1 MNKDHIQGTLKV
13 ALGSIEERYGQLT
26 GSTRWRLSGVKRQ
39 VVGQTQRLV
48 GSAREAMKGA
58 TLKR

>member
-1 MNKDHIQGTLKV
+1 MNKDQLLGTIKLT
-13 ALGSIEERYGQLT
+13 LGSLEERYGQVI

-48 GSAREAMKGA
+48 GNARETMKGA
-58 TLKR
+58 TLKP